1 MSLTYQ
7 PAKKKRKRSHGFLE
21 RSSTKSGK
29 KILAS
34 RRSKG
39 RAKLSV

>member
-21 RSSTKSGK
+21 RSSTKSGRK
-29 KILAS
+29 VLAN